1 MADCEEIISTSYK
14 RILNHVS
21 RLLGLLDPL
30 YGTLNGHVV
39 VACVIIVAE
48 EGGITYFN
56 VGRESMNLIV

>member
-1 MADCEEIISTSYK
+1 MADCEKIIATYYK
-14 RILNHVS
+14 RLLNHVS